1 MGRGQK
7 HATDRGIYGTNGGDG
22 GAIVSSLKNKEVERM
37 AGYIYLPVNTE
48 EMRNFAKD
56 WREGQREKGKRPYE
70 VLKNF
75 ESGFGKGLVRGI
87 GLGVLRGLSAQDKL
101 YVVCHG
107 LPTGSRAT
115 AAARGAAKIRN
126 GPIIRWEGG
135 TYKVYKPDEL
145 AAVMEKE
152 GLLKSFVDVRLFV
165 CGSAVVPQGEAKS
178 FAEKVFDAMK
188 AIGYNHIAVTGY
200 LGSVGGQYGRRPIG
214 NGGERTVAKYKAVDI
229 GQKTFRPSD
238 YKEIFSSRPGA
249 IVLDD

>member
-1 MGRGQK
+1 
-7 HATDRGIYGTNGGDG
+7 
-22 GAIVSSLKNKEVERM
+22 M

-48 EMRNFAKD
+48 EMRDFARD

-75 ESGFGKGLVRGI
+75 EEGFGKGLLRGI

-107 LPTGSRAT
+107 LAEGSNVV
-115 AAARGAAKIRN
+115 AAARGAKKVWN
-126 GPIIRWEGG
+126 GGLSSWKGG
-135 TYKVYKPDEL
+135 TFKIYRPAEL

-152 GLLKSFVDVRLFV
+152 GLLKSFVDLRLFV
-165 CGSAVVPQGEAKS
+165 CGSAVVPDGQAKS

-200 LGSVGGQYGRRPIG
+200 LGTVGSQYGRRPTG
-214 NGGERTVAKYKAVDI
+214 KGDQRTVEKYKALDI
-229 GQKTFRPSD
+229 GQKTYRPSD
-238 YKEIFSSRPGA
+238 YKEVFSSRPGA